1 MSMNYCE
8 KLFDFLDEIVF
19 SIDKNLTL
27 QSANK
32 SCLNLLNTKESEIV
46 GKRCKDVFKSSPE
59 ICVDCLVK
67 ETLSDK
73 KIRKDRLQCFSGEG
87 YKVETLPY
95 SSSSKKD
102 EVLVILKPEK
112 EMKELRWKLNERVK
126 ELEMI
131 YKLSNLV
138 ESSFETK
145 EDLLSGLV
153 EILPSGWAYPDITAA
168 RIYFDDKIFKTE
180 NFKETNWAQK
190 EDIYVNGIYRGFIE
204 VVYLEEKPPMDE
216 GPFLKEER
224 KLIHAVTERLNRII
238 ERLETREELEKKE
251 QWLETTLSS
260 IGDAV
265 IATDTQGIVTFVN
278 HVACE
283 LTGYS
288 KNEMLG
294 EKIKNVFNIIN
305 EETGENADIPVDK
318 VLTDK
323 VIVGLGNH
331 TGLISRSGKK
341 YSIADAAA
349 PIKNEGSITGVV
361 MTFRD
366 VTNIRESQQRLK
378 ESEKL
383 FRLLAENTKDLIFRY
398 RLVPEPEFEYVSPSA
413 EQITGYTQ
421 EDHYKDPQLGFKIVH
436 PDDRYLLENVAEGVI
451 PEEPIVLRWIKK
463 DGSIIWTELQQT
475 PIYDENGKLIAIEGV
490 SRDITNRKEAE
501 QKLKE
506 SEENLNNLISNIP
519 GVVFR
524 CLNDENW
531 TMVFLSEGCRKLFGY
546 RPEELINNNSLS
558 FSDIIHPDDREYVWN
573 TVQEI
578 KNKGNQYIVEY
589 RIITKSGKT
598 IYVHERGTFTDGNEK
613 IDGVINDVTKMKE
626 LQNKIMESEKFYKSI
641 FEDTHEIMLIIDP
654 HTSNIVDAN
663 EAACDFYGYSH
674 EDMVNMKVS
683 DISTLDE
690 DKLKKDFFRIK
701 KAGKGISEAIDV
713 LSNGEKRNLVV
724 YSSVIKREGK
734 DFVFSIIHDITELKL
749 YQSKLQKAFEEQHES
764 FINSLNIIAN
774 ITEARDPYTA
784 GHQKRVSE
792 LSKAIAEEMGLDR
805 RRIEGLQLAAMVHD
819 IGKTSLPQEILA
831 KPGKLSNIEFSLIKE
846 HPTIGYNIFKKH
858 NFPWSIDRFIYE
870 HHERINGSGYP
881 RGLKGDEISLE
892 SKILAVAD
900 VVEAMSS
907 NRPYRPALGVEKALE
922 EIDKNAGILYDKK
935 VSKAY
940 LKVFERGFKFQD

>member
-8 KLFDFLDEIVF
+8 KFFDFLDEIVF
-19 SIDKNLTL
+19 SVDKNLIL

-32 SCLNLLNTKESEIV
+32 SCINLLNTKESEIV
-46 GKRCKDVFKSSPE
+46 GKRCKEVFKSNPE
-59 ICVDCLVK
+59 ICVECLVK
-67 ETLSDK
+67 KTLSDK
-73 KIRKDRLQCFSGEG
+73 KIHKDRLRCISGEK
-87 YKVETLPY
+87 YMVEILPHSN
-95 SSSSKKD
+95 SSNKD
-102 EVLVILKPEK
+102 EVLVILKPDK
-112 EMKELRWKLNERVK
+112 AIKDLRWRLRERIK
-126 ELEMI
+126 ELETI
-131 YKLSNLV
+131 YKMSNLV
-138 ESSFETK
+138 ESSFDTK
-145 EDLLSGLV
+145 EDLINGLV
-153 EILPSGWAYPDITAA
+153 KILPSGWAYPEITEA
-168 RIYFDDKIFKTE
+168 RINFDDKVFKTE
-180 NFKETNWAQK
+180 NFKKTKWTQK

-204 VVYLEEKPPMDE
+204 VVYLKEKPSMDE

-224 KLIHAVTERLNRII
+224 KLLYAITERLNRIL
-238 ERLETREELEKKE
+238 ERLETREELERQRK
-251 QWLETTLSS
+251 WLETTLSS

-265 IATDTQGIVTFVN
+265 IVTDTSGTVIFVN

-288 KNEMLG
+288 ENEMLG
-294 EKIKNVFNIIN
+294 EKVEKVFYIVN
-305 EETGENADIPVDK
+305 EETGEKVENPVDK

-323 VIVGLGNH
+323 VVVGLGNH

-349 PIKNEGSITGVV
+349 PIKDEGSITGVV

-383 FRLLAENTKDLIFRY
+383 FRLLAENSKDLIFRY
-398 RLVPEPEFEYVSPSA
+398 RLIPEPGFEYVSPSA

-421 EDHYKDPQLGFKIVH
+421 EDHYKDPQLGFKLVH
-436 PDDRYLLENVAEGVI
+436 PDDRYLLKNVAEGEI

-490 SRDITNRKEAE
+490 SRDITKRKEAE
-501 QKLKE
+501 EKLKK
-506 SEENLNNLISNIP
+506 SEENLTNLISNIP
-519 GVVFR
+519 GVVFK
-524 CLNDENW
+524 CLNDSNW
-531 TMVFLSEGCRKLFGY
+531 TMIFLTEGCKELFGY
-546 RPEELINNNSLS
+546 KPEELINNNNLS

-573 TVQEI
+573 TVQEM
-578 KNKGNQYIVEY
+578 KNKGNQYTVEY
-589 RIITKSGKT
+589 RIITKNDKT
-598 IYVHERGTFTDGNEK
+598 KYVNERGTFTDGNEI

-641 FEDTHEIMLIIDP
+641 FEDTHELMLIIDP
-654 HTSNIVDAN
+654 DSTKIVDAN
-663 EAACDFYGYSH
+663 KSACNFYGYSRN
-674 EDMVNMKVS
+674 EMVNMKVS
-683 DISTLDE
+683 DISTLNE
-690 DKLKKDFFRIK
+690 NKIKKDLSRIK
-701 KAGKGISEAIDV
+701 KAGAGISEAVDI
-713 LSNGEKRNLVV
+713 LSSGEKRNVLI
-724 YSSVIKREGK
+724 YFSLIKREGK

-749 YQSKLQKAFEEQHES
+749 YQSKLEKAFEEQHES
-764 FINSLNIIAN
+764 FINSLNIISN
-774 ITEARDPYTA
+774 ITESRDPYTA
-784 GHQKRVSE
+784 GHQRRVSE

-805 RRIEGLQLAAMVHD
+805 KTIEGLQLAAMVHD

-907 NRPYRPALGVEKALE
+907 NRPYRPALGIEKALE
-922 EIDKNAGILYDKK
+922 EIDKNAGILYDEK
-935 VSKAY
+935 VSKAC
-940 LKVFERGFKFQD
+940 LKVFEKGFKFQD